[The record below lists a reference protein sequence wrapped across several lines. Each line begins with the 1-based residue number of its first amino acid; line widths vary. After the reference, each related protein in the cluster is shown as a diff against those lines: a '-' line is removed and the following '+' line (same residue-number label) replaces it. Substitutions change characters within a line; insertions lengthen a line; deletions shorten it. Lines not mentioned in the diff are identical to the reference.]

1 MLKRNEK
8 LIKTKLWQYMLP
20 SVMLTASTQ
29 IGNVVDTMLVGNILG
44 TDAMSAVQIGLT
56 VDNIMELPSYVLAA
70 GGSIAVGMLLGRRE
84 REKANRVFSTTFAVS
99 AVFGILFALLSFF
112 SPLMARLLTGGGP
125 LEADVSGF
133 VRVTLLGGPVIAV
146 ALQFINYVAVDNHPG
161 IASAYVVTANVLN
174 LSFDYLLLSF
184 TPLGTA
190 GAALSTVIGYALAC
204 AVLILYFRSPKR
216 MLHFTAFKTVM
227 LPSLEPAFK
236 FGMPTLF
243 YMVCDTVRGLALN
256 TMIVR
261 AIGSDAM
268 AVYTIC
274 NNIVLIAEMLV
285 GGIIGTVSSVGGV
298 IYGEKDY
305 FGLRVLAKNVLCCS
319 YAVMAV
325 FMTALAVF
333 TRQIV
338 SLFGIAD
345 GPLMDMAASSLHIF
359 MFSLPFYLFNGFMMY
374 FYQSTEKEKLSSF
387 VTSLRNCVVAL
398 PSAFLLVLLARPD
411 EAERLR
417 WLMIALVL
425 SEVLTVLTVTVLRR
439 FRYRGKDF
447 LLLPTVRNE
456 RVLDFSIGPALE
468 ETSRVP
474 QEITAFCQR
483 CGVGLTRANLI
494 AVAAEEMTVNIIRYG
509 GKNVRSIDINL
520 CIAPD
525 FLILRTRDN
534 GIPFDPT
541 SYITDS
547 KEFEIHGIEL
557 IKRVSDKVQYMR
569 VLDLNNTTVEVALK
583 EPETQHG

>member
-1 MLKRNEK
+1 
-8 LIKTKLWQYMLP
+8 
-20 SVMLTASTQ
+20 
-29 IGNVVDTMLVGNILG
+29 
-44 TDAMSAVQIGLT
+44 
-56 VDNIMELPSYVLAA
+56 
-70 GGSIAVGMLLGRRE
+70 
-84 REKANRVFSTTFAVS
+84 
-99 AVFGILFALLSFF
+99 
-112 SPLMARLLTGGGP
+112 
-125 LEADVSGF
+125 
-133 VRVTLLGGPVIAV
+133 
-146 ALQFINYVAVDNHPG
+146 
-161 IASAYVVTANVLN
+161 
-174 LSFDYLLLSF
+174 
-184 TPLGTA
+184 
-190 GAALSTVIGYALAC
+190 
-204 AVLILYFRSPKR
+204 
-216 MLHFTAFKTVM
+216 
-227 LPSLEPAFK
+227 
-236 FGMPTLF
+236 
-243 YMVCDTVRGLALN
+243 
-256 TMIVR
+256 
-261 AIGSDAM
+261 
-268 AVYTIC
+268 
-274 NNIVLIAEMLV
+274 
-285 GGIIGTVSSVGGV
+285 
-298 IYGEKDY
+298 
-305 FGLRVLAKNVLCCS
+305 
-319 YAVMAV
+319 
-325 FMTALAVF
+325 
-333 TRQIV
+333 
-338 SLFGIAD
+338 
-345 GPLMDMAASSLHIF
+345 
-359 MFSLPFYLFNGFMMY
+359 MMY